1 MRRHTAAGQL
11 RVRRRRRRL
20 PSDPPRDVDP
30 PFHPAPGRGRPP
42 TVRLHDLRHFV
53 ATTLLASGT
62 DLATVAGRLG
72 HGSGGKTTLAIYG
85 HFLRGAPPDR
95 AAADLL
101 AGLVRPGEPSNGG
114 R

>member
-1 MRRHTAAGQL
+1 MFAAEVDGSRPIRPETWTRRFTRL
-11 RVRRRRRRL
+11 RAEVGL
-20 PSDPPRDVDP
+20 P
-30 PFHPAPGRGRPP
+30 A
-42 TVRLHDLRHFV
+42 VRLHDLRHFV

-101 AGLVRPGEPSNGG
+101 AGLVRPPLPSNGG
-114 R
+114 P